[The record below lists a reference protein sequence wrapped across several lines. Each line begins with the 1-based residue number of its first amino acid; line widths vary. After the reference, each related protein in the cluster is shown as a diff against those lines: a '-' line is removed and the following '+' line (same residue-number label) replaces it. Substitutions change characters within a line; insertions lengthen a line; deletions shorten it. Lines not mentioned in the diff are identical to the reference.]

1 MTSYVDAKNNLFP
14 EAGARL
20 RHRALGVEGAYVTEV
35 YANKSKRHLKVVDDA
50 GRVYVLPANDWVL
63 VEGKARWRVG
73 DEAWVKTGWV
83 DEQGKYHP
91 ARYMLKAHSPFSI
104 KIIAHR
110 VEYLRAISP
119 EDVEREGI
127 DVVNN
132 LPLCPDILTIQQ
144 LMEITAWSL
153 FKDRWDSIYGKMPRS
168 VRWQDNPLVEVLTFE
183 VVKADRGK
191 DENGE
196 GDE

>member
-1 MTSYVDAKNNLFP
+1 
-14 EAGARL
+14 
-20 RHRALGVEGAYVTEV
+20 
-35 YANKSKRHLKVVDDA
+35 
-50 GRVYVLPANDWVL
+50 
-63 VEGKARWRVG
+63 
-73 DEAWVKTGWV
+73 
-83 DEQGKYHP
+83 
-91 ARYMLKAHSPFSI
+91 
-104 KIIAHR
+104 

-127 DVVNN
+127 YVVSN

-183 VVKADRGK
+183 VVKSGRDDRGK